1 MQNNK
6 ILHFIKIF
14 LFFVMLGIIGILSL
28 VLSRPTTSETEKRE
42 LAKFPSFSFSS
53 LLNGSY
59 ASGIDKWY
67 SDTMPNRDSFIALNT
82 KLWSIKG
89 ITLGGEVQGTVTD
102 SDDIPDTFDEPI
114 IIPPTTEG
122 NNGTSG
128 NNTTSTTQKEE
139 EPIDPNDK
147 GETINA
153 LYVYDNAA
161 YSYYSFVKSTSGKYV
176 GAVETAAMML
186 EGKANVYDIIVPLAT
201 DIVLKDSVRANLNTS
216 DQRAAINY
224 MYSGFKKAQTVSIFD
239 TLREHRDEYLY
250 FRTDHHWTALAAYYT
265 YTEWADVK
273 GIMPNDI
280 NDYETV
286 TFDGFLGTL
295 YAKTNNSPAL
305 GNTPDEVIAY
315 YPMGT
320 NDMVFT
326 QNDGTKLNWKVVT
339 NVSNWVAGSKYNTFI
354 GGDNPFSVI
363 ENPAI
368 TDDSA
373 CVVVK
378 ESFGNAFVP
387 FLVDHYQYVYVIDYR
402 YYKGDFYNFIEQ
414 NNVQDVIFINNI
426 SATSTA
432 ARVNELS
439 KLVGY

>member
-1 MQNNK
+1 MQSNK

-14 LFFVMLGIIGILSL
+14 LFFAMLGIIGILSL
-28 VLSRPTTSETEKRE
+28 VLSRPTISETEKRE

-89 ITLGGEVQGTVTD
+89 ITLGGEVHGTFTEG
-102 SDDIPDTFDEPI
+102 DDIPDTFEPI
-114 IIPPTTEG
+114 IPPITEN
-122 NNGTSG
+122 NNGTT
-128 NNTTSTTQKEE
+128 NPDNTTSTTQKEE
-139 EPIDPNDK
+139 ETTEPPKK

-161 YSYYSFVKSTSGKYV
+161 YSYYSFVKSTSSKYV
-176 GAVETAAMML
+176 GAVETAAMRL

-224 MYSGFKKAQTVSIFD
+224 MYSGFKKAKTVSIFD
-239 TLREHRDEYLY
+239 TLRAHRDEYLY

-273 GIMPNDI
+273 GITPNDI

-295 YAKTNNSPAL
+295 YAKTDNSPSL

-326 QNDGTKLNWKVVT
+326 QNDGTQLNWKVVT

-363 ENPAI
+363 ENPTI
-368 TDDSA
+368 TDGSA

-387 FLVDHYQYVYVIDYR
+387 FLVDHYQFVYVIDYR
-402 YYKGDFYNFIEQ
+402 YYNGNFYNFIEQ

>member
-14 LFFVMLGIIGILSL
+14 LFFAMLGIIGILSL
-28 VLSRPTTSETEKRE
+28 VLTRPTTSDTEKRE
-42 LAKFPSFSFSS
+42 LAKFPSFSLSS
-53 LLNGSY
+53 LLDGSY
-59 ASGIDKWY
+59 ATAIDKWY

-89 ITLGGEVQGTVTD
+89 ISIGGEVQGNVTVG
-102 SDDIPDTFDEPI
+102 DDIPDTFDEPI
-114 IIPPTTEG
+114 TPPITDTDK
-122 NNGTSG
+122 
-128 NNTTSTTQKEE
+128 NTTSTTQNQEE
-139 EPIDPNDK
+139 EPIDPNNK

-176 GAVETAAMML
+176 GAVETAATKL
-186 EGKANVYDIIVPLAT
+186 EGIANVYDIIVPLAT

-224 MYSGFKKAQTVSIFD
+224 MYSGFKKTQTVSIFD

-265 YTEWADVK
+265 YTEWAEVK
-273 GIMPNDI
+273 GITPNDI

-315 YPMGT
+315 YPIGT

-326 QNDGTKLNWKVVT
+326 QTDGTQLNWKVIT

-368 TDDSA
+368 TDGSA

-387 FLVDHYQYVYVIDYR
+387 FLVDHYQFVYVIDYR
-402 YYKGDFYNFIEQ
+402 YYKGNFYNFIEQ